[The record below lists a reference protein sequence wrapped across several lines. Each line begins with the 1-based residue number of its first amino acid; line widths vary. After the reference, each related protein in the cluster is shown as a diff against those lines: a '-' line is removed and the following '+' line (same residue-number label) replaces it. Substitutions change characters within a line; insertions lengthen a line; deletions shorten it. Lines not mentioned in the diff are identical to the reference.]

1 MIRYCVVFNFE
12 FTRQV
17 KNLKEMMMRTKRV
30 AKEQALVERK
40 MDDILYKAAVTMDW
54 EVFHGVRRRERDI
67 EGGSII
73 RRDNAYFLAQTATG
87 SNIIHIALQQGK
99 SKGVRFIEEALDC
112 FPSLIFQADSYGD
125 TPIHLAAKL
134 DNPVS
139 KAFLTRFSRVYI
151 QICEQHKQGVLAQP
165 WKAKNSK
172 GNMPIHEALRTNNVY
187 AALALLRIDS
197 DAASFVNNLG
207 ETPLHVY
214 ARYGFF
220 PGKLLSYIPS
230 WPSFWSLLYSFRSE
244 WL

>member
-1 MIRYCVVFNFE
+1 
-12 FTRQV
+12 
-17 KNLKEMMMRTKRV
+17 MRTKRV
-30 AKEQALVERK
+30 AGEQALVDRK

-151 QICEQHKQGVLAQP
+151 QIREQHKQGVLAQP

-214 ARYGFF
+214 ARYRFY
-220 PGKLLSYIPS
+220 PGKLL
-230 WPSFWSLLYSFRSE
+230 L
-244 WL
+244 